1 MASVASST
9 AKADA
14 QSLSQ
19 HLNMPTC
26 NARSQLKKR
35 SKRKHESLSSSL
47 CATLV
52 EHQLGM
58 PPQNTPCPDTSRVM
72 LTYSRPVDQRPHAP
86 RFDPR
91 LFPEPPI
98 LDDSILHSVLLRCS
112 NRSLQPRLAGLE
124 VCLALH
130 HRLHR
135 SSRSRHG
142 LRPGPN
148 GQKMRY
154 SQEESHHSLCRASLV
169 GSVLRYFLVPRNC
182 AYLHKPTILCAT
194 IANTKNSISYTNP
207 NTSTTCPQCGQ
218 LSRHAP

>member
-58 PPQNTPCPDTSRVM
+58 LAPAVPGSQTTRAM
-72 LTYSRPVDQRPHAP
+72 LTYARPVDQRTHASCL
-86 RFDPR
+86 DTR
-91 LFPEPPI
+91 LFSQPPI
-98 LDDSILHSVLLRCS
+98 LDNSILYPLLLRCP

-169 GSVLRYFLVPRNC
+169 GSVLRYILVPRNC
-182 AYLHKPTILCAT
+182 AYPQTYHIVYY
-194 IANTKNSISYTNP
+194 NS
-207 NTSTTCPQCGQ
+207 
-218 LSRHAP
+218 